1 MAALVVSLLTTPNG
15 ELVAGVPEIVGLVGT
30 AIVAKVSGN
39 HILALLTGMTTFWL
53 VGWIV

>member
-1 MAALVVSLLTTPNG
+1 L
-15 ELVAGVPEIVGLVGT
+15 GLVGT

-53 VGWIV
+53 IGWIV